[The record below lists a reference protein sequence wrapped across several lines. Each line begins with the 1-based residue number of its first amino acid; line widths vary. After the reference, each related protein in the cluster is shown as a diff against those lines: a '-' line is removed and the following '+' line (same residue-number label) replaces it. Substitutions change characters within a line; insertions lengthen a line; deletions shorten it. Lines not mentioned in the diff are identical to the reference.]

1 MTPAQRSLRSR
12 LGGLTTAARH
22 NPREYT
28 APARAAW
35 KASDHT
41 ECRLCG
47 SQPPIPADLPEPE
60 QARRRQA
67 RLSTHYAR
75 MAYSSVRSRG
85 RKAA

>member
-47 SQPPIPADLPEPE
+47 PQPPIPADLAEHE
-60 QARRRQA
+60 RERRRQA
-67 RLSTHYAR
+67 RLAGHYAR
-75 MAYSSVRSRG
+75 MAYASARARA
-85 RKAA
+85 RQAA